1 MATPAI
7 YDSALAGIRTAQ
19 AGLLATSE
27 NVAGAN
33 VEGYVRRAPAVKTH
47 SLATNNIDLTGTSFA
62 VEGFSRF
69 FDSHLETQLLA
80 QSAKTTYSKTVSE
93 ASAVLDGMLTDSATG
108 LAPAFGAFVNAA
120 GSLVNEPGNIAFR
133 QSLVG
138 AATELATRIRNFSI
152 ENTRIQ
158 KNALEGIASALNEVN
173 SLAPQ
178 LAKINLQIR
187 GASAPG
193 STPSPEILDERDRLV
208 AKIQELIGGNVRIDG
223 DGTAIISVGGMIV
236 VDKASANTFTNAN
249 GVWPIPSGTAATD
262 LRLKIAET
270 PDGQPVLSPLAMP
283 VKTINVNNQ
292 SVSIPGPSFF
302 DSGRVGAYLHLAQD
316 FAPSNKRML
325 NALAATLLYEVNG
338 AKKGPHPDDTIPLF
352 EFRSPNGGGS
362 ALNPADLNGLFTK
375 SSGPPAQYYSF
386 GEILDITN
394 ADSPRFKKNAFDILS
409 AFGDASSFYGVPV
422 LGSVDSDDFKALDR
436 TSAERIEALR
446 APLGNAITT
455 YTSSTA
461 TTLASWANE
470 VRANEKLLGS
480 LTSQKE
486 SLSGVSLDEE
496 AANLIK
502 YQQVYNASSKV
513 LQVSKQLFD
522 TLLAMLSTA

>member
-80 QSAKTTYSKTVSE
+80 QSAKTTYSKTISE

-338 AKKGPHPDDTIPLF
+338 AKKGTHPVDTIPLF

-375 SSGPPAQYYSF
+375 SSGSPAQYYSF

-394 ADSPRFKKNAFDILS
+394 ADSPRFNKNAFDILS

-422 LGSVDSDDFKALDR
+422 LGSVDSLALDR

-470 VRANEKLLGS
+470 VRANEKLLSS

>member
-152 ENTRIQ
+152 ENNRVQ

-173 SLAPQ
+173 SIAPQ

-193 STPSPEILDERDRLV
+193 STPAPEILDERDRLV
-208 AKIQELIGGNVRIDG
+208 GEIQELIGGNVRIDG
-223 DGTAIISVGGMIV
+223 DGTAIISVGGLIV
-236 VDKASANTFTNAN
+236 VDKASANAFTDGN
-249 GVWPIPSGTAATD
+249 GVSPIPSSTGATD

-283 VKTINVNNQ
+283 VKSVIVNNQ
-292 SVSIPGPSFF
+292 SISIPGPSFF
-302 DSGRVGAYLHLAQD
+302 DSGRVGAYLYLAQD
-316 FAPSNKRML
+316 FVPSNKRIL

-338 AKKGPHPDDTIPLF
+338 AKKGVHPQNTIPLF
-352 EFRSPNGGGS
+352 EFRSQNGGAA
-362 ALNPADLNGLFTK
+362 ALDPSNFTGLFTK
-375 SSGPPAQYYSF
+375 SAGPPAQYHSF
-386 GEILDITN
+386 NEVLDITN
-394 ADSPRFKKNAFDILS
+394 PESPRFNKNAFDLLS
-409 AFGDASSFYGVPV
+409 TASDASSFYGVPV
-422 LGSVDSDDFKALDR
+422 LGSVESLDLDR

-446 APLGNAITT
+446 ASLGNAITT

-470 VRANEKLLGS
+470 VRANEKLLSS
-480 LTSQKE
+480 LTTQKE

-522 TLLAMLSTA
+522 TLLAMLSTT